1 MNWMQKLADWLG
13 GGAAVLSTQ
22 NRDDFETNRI
32 SVAAYNDASAA
43 TARGALGLTAAWAC
57 INLIAGTGASLPLGV
72 FRTSADGIRTPAKDH
87 PLYRILHDSP
97 NADQTALD
105 FWEFIFAAVELR
117 GNAYAEIVRS
127 ARGQIIALTPILCDP
142 VTVRRLET
150 GELEYEWRDEGV
162 TRRASQR
169 DIFHVR
175 GFGGGPLG
183 GASTLSVCRAAFS
196 SAAVVESAA
205 STTFAN
211 GVRPSGILSTDAQL
225 TKEQRDEA
233 ERLLQAKFAGAIN
246 AGRPMLL
253 DKAMTWQQLTINPED
268 AQMLESRKFSGEEI
282 CRVFGVPPAMV
293 GYGDKASNWGTG
305 KEVDVLG
312 FQKFTLRRRLKRI
325 EQSAEKQLLT
335 PGERESGMRIEFN
348 LEGLLRADSLLRA
361 QVNDIALKNKTAT
374 VNEVRAQDN
383 KPPVPWGDAPWIQ
396 AQDQQIGADGSVPTP
411 PALQTDA
418 QPETSQ

>member
-1 MNWMQKLADWLG
+1 MNWKEFLSGWWG
-13 GGAAVLSTQ
+13 GGSAVVATQ
-22 NRDDFETNRI
+22 NRDDFETNR
-32 SVAAYNDASAA
+32 VTLAAYDDAGAA
-43 TARGALGLTAAWAC
+43 TSPGVLGLTASWAC

-72 FRTSADGIRTPAKDH
+72 FRTTAEGIRIPAKDH
-87 PLYRILHDSP
+87 NLYRILHDSP

-105 FWEFIFAAVELR
+105 FWEFMFAAVELR
-117 GNAYAEIVRS
+117 GNAYAEIVRNGQ
-127 ARGQIIALTPILCDP
+127 GQIIALTPIMCDP
-142 VTVRRLET
+142 VTVRRLES
-150 GELEYEWRDEGV
+150 GALEYEWRDEGE
-162 TRRASQR
+162 TRRARQ
-169 DIFHVR
+169 DDVFHVR

-196 SAAVVESAA
+196 SATVVERAA
-205 STTFAN
+205 SITFSN
-211 GVRPSGILSTDAQL
+211 GVRPSGVLSTDAQL
-225 TKEQRDEA
+225 TKDQRDEA
-233 ERLLQAKFAGAIN
+233 ERLLQAKFVGAMN

-282 CRVFGVPPAMV
+282 CRIFGVPPAMV

-305 KEVDVLG
+305 KEVDVMG

-325 EQSAEKQLLT
+325 EQAAEKQLLS
-335 PGERESGMRIEFN
+335 PADRLAGMRIEFN

-383 KPPVPWGDAPWIQ
+383 KPPVAWGDLPWVQ
-396 AQDQQIGADGSVPTP
+396 MQDAQINEDGSLPVLPATP
-411 PALQTDA
+411 AGAQT
-418 QPETSQ
+418 ETSQ